1 LNDRHERQLA
11 ASACGEQRQNVKGR
25 HRAEFVTVK
34 YHAFFQLSFVSVR
47 NGKQLTRQVLDHE
60 PRHEV
65 FRRIFLRDDQK
76 NRTLLSGKV
85 LRIDRAVIA
94 EHLLLLGI
102 DERIQAGKHRGHDG
116 GHALFGGTGCCG
128 RHPACLMCIRQAVY
142 QNLKSIFLA
151 HGSHQFLH
159 QLEHR
164 HDVPL
169 VMPRAVRWNE
179 LRQRHDHGCQH
190 TLRCVIEVRVL
201 PAILLVATRIDNGL
215 GQDLCVLFRRSPRLQ
230 VVRMFPRKV
239 HVAVDQR
246 HQIVSIRADRV
257 AQVDH

>member
-1 LNDRHERQLA
+1 MR
-11 ASACGEQRQNVKGR
+11 
-25 HRAEFVTVK
+25 
-34 YHAFFQLSFVSVR
+34 
-47 NGKQLTRQVLDHE
+47 
-60 PRHEV
+60 
-65 FRRIFLRDDQK
+65 
-76 NRTLLSGKV
+76 
-85 LRIDRAVIA
+85 
-94 EHLLLLGI
+94 
-102 DERIQAGKHRGHDG
+102 
-116 GHALFGGTGCCG
+116 
-128 RHPACLMCIRQAVY
+128 IRQAVY

-179 LRQRHDHGCQH
+179 LRQRHDHGCQY
-190 TLRCVIEVRVL
+190 TFCCIIEVRIL
-201 PAILLVATRIDNGL
+201 PAILLVTARIDDGL
-215 GQDLCVLFRRSPRLQ
+215 GEDLRVLFRIRPRRK
-230 VVRMFPRKV
+230 VVRMLTGHV